1 MVGFPWSQPV
11 DASDS
16 LSSPEQDAALS
27 PVIDR
32 DLKHQVLV
40 CTAKSCTANG
50 SEAVLEAFKAQL
62 IQENLLFYKGNR
74 DGEIQCINCGSV
86 GFCAIGPAVLVYPDG
101 VWYAH
106 VTPEDVPEIIESHLK
121 GGVPVE
127 RLVRKR
133 LG

>member
-1 MVGFPWSQPV
+1 MGAMTEARPLPT
-11 DASDS
+11 
-16 LSSPEQDAALS
+16 PEQDAALT
-27 PVIDR
+27 PIMGPF
-32 DLKHQVLV
+32 LKRQVLV
-40 CTAKSCTANG
+40 CTAKSCSANG

-62 IQENLLFYKGNR
+62 IEEQLLFYKGNR
-74 DGEIQCINCGSV
+74 AGEVQCGHCGSV

-101 VWYAH
+101 IWYAH
-106 VTPEDVPEIIESHLK
+106 VTPADVPEIIESHLK

>member
-1 MVGFPWSQPV
+1 MVMAEPRPV
-11 DASDS
+11 PTPA
-16 LSSPEQDAALS
+16 EDAALT
-27 PVIDR
+27 PIMAHPLQR
-32 DLKHQVLV
+32 QVLV
-40 CTAKSCTANG
+40 CTGKSCSANG

-62 IQENLLFYKGNR
+62 IADGLLFYKGNR
-74 DGEIQCINCGSV
+74 EGPVQCSNCGSV

-106 VTPEDVPEIIESHLK
+106 VTPEDVPEIIERHLK
-121 GGVPVE
+121 GGVPVD

>member
-1 MVGFPWSQPV
+1 MTESRPLPSPEK
-11 DASDS
+11 DAS
-16 LSSPEQDAALS
+16 AA
-27 PVIDR
+27 PIIGHP
-32 DLKHQVLV
+32 LKRQVLV

-62 IQENLLFYKGNR
+62 IEENLLFYKGNR
-74 DGEIQCINCGSV
+74 TGEVQCSHCGSV

-101 VWYAH
+101 IWYAH
-106 VTPEDVPEIIESHLK
+106 VTPADVPEIIESHLK

>member
-1 MVGFPWSQPV
+1 MDESKPLPTP
-11 DASDS
+11 D
-16 LSSPEQDAALS
+16 EDAALT
-27 PVIDR
+27 PIMGHALQR
-32 DLKHQVLV
+32 QVLV

-62 IQENLLFYKGNR
+62 IAENRLFYKGNR
-74 DGEIQCINCGSV
+74 SGDIQCITCGSV

-101 VWYAH
+101 IWYAH
-106 VTPEDVPEIIESHLK
+106 VSPEDVPEIIESHLK